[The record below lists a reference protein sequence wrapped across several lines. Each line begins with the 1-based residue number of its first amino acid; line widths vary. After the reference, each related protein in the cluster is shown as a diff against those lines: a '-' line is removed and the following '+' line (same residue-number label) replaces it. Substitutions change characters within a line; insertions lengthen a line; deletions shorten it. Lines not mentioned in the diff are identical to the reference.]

1 MNGMRNSRTLT
12 MAVAVVIAS
21 ALVGGLFGGRVMA
34 GQDSLSQ
41 HYEAFTKALAAIE
54 TTYVGEVDSERLV
67 YGAIGGLLQTLDP
80 HSSFMDPRS
89 YAQLRQRQPARNV
102 GLIFKCS
109 CSKCIGGLTIG
120 VQMVEPKTAKLTQ
133 FSRWRQIWRPKLFF
147 CVSTNSKFVMTFNWS
162 PDDIYLN

>member
-1 MNGMRNSRTLT
+1 MRNSRTLT

-89 YAQLRQRQPARNV
+89 YAQLRQRQQGR
-102 GLIFKCS
+102 
-109 CSKCIGGLTIG
+109 
-120 VQMVEPKTAKLTQ
+120 
-133 FSRWRQIWRPKLFF
+133 
-147 CVSTNSKFVMTFNWS
+147 
-162 PDDIYLN
+162 Y